1 MTTKTQKNNDLE
13 YKKYVFIMSRNG
25 VVFEKREHEAY
36 GRDYARRWAD
46 QVEISE
52 NCKIT
57 VKIKKDESNY

>member
-1 MTTKTQKNNDLE
+1 MITKTQQNKDLE
-13 YKKYVFIMSRNG
+13 YKKFVFIMSRNG

-52 NCKIT
+52 NCKII
-57 VKIKKDESNY
+57 VKIKKDGTDN

>member
-1 MTTKTQKNNDLE
+1 MKTSKTVHDKELE
-13 YKKYVFIMSRNG
+13 YKTYLFIMKRNN
-25 VVFEKREHEAY
+25 VVFEIREHEAY

-57 VKIKKDESNY
+57 VKNKI